1 MPDSHSHLVERQPST
16 SSATS
21 SETARNAPVSQS
33 AATAVT
39 DPMSDDLSRTP
50 TDRPS
55 YAEIASAASAPALH
69 QSYPSPHAAKSR
81 ARTSSSM
88 STSTNPSNLSSP
100 SKQEAIVEQSDEDD
114 PVGDE
119 RFFTPRERVRPP
131 STQRTRPPSSTLQ
144 PTQSRRSISVN
155 TTASKTRQPP
165 LPSRTRQ
172 QRSSSRAG
180 ITSAASSAGQG
191 GGGSSGEESED
202 EDARP
207 RHRRGR
213 QGNSDDEDDEVETKD
228 RGEMLVRKRMRE
240 RKVRHFLQNRER
252 VLYAQTDENGTMY
265 S

>member
-144 PTQSRRSISVN
+144 HTQSRRSISVN

-172 QRSSSRAG
+172 QRSS
-180 ITSAASSAGQG
+180 
-191 GGGSSGEESED
+191 
-202 EDARP
+202 
-207 RHRRGR
+207 
-213 QGNSDDEDDEVETKD
+213 
-228 RGEMLVRKRMRE
+228 
-240 RKVRHFLQNRER
+240 
-252 VLYAQTDENGTMY
+252 
-265 S
+265 